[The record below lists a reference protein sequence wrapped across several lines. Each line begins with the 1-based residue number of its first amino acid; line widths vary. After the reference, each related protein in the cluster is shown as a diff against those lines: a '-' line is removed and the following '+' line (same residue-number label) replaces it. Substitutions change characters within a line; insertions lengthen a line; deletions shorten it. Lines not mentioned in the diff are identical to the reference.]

1 MFSILKKAT
10 QSSTKLPAI
19 VEPKVKSTDVAL
31 LSNSVKDE
39 TFGLDDESVEVLEP
53 EEHADTTKPLYHE
66 YWIRSMD
73 TQKLIYFYNVR
84 TGESSW
90 LGPCGTCCKD
100 SHKYC
105 IDCGKAYCDTH
116 FKKRHEKKSRHKH
129 KWAHADPPNPDKLDP
144 RKGSAHCIEC
154 SLKEATLMCT
164 DCWDGYCETCFH
176 LVHHCGDLIY
186 HQAKPYLEAK
196 KGWTVVLGTAKEPEY
211 YVHGET
217 EKTTFEKPYE
227 LMSPLEKRFFRQF
240 KKVEAKVQELVE
252 EVEKVQFEVEGTRC
266 IQFVV
271 AMSFIFRACG
281 VYKADCIT
289 SRVAV
294 VVFYHLMPRDTIPL
308 FLPRH

>member
-1 MFSILKKAT
+1 MFNILKKAT

-31 LSNSVKDE
+31 LNNSVKDE

-90 LGPCGTCCKD
+90 LGPCGICCKE

-105 IDCGKAYCDTH
+105 VDCGKAYCDTH

-129 KWAHADPPNPDKLDP
+129 KWQHTDPPNPDKLDP
-144 RKGSAHCIEC
+144 KKASAHCIEC

-240 KKVEAKVQELVE
+240 KKVEAKVQELVD
-252 EVEKVQFEVEGTRC
+252 EVEQVQFDVEG
-266 IQFVV
+266 
-271 AMSFIFRACG
+271 
-281 VYKADCIT
+281 K
-289 SRVAV
+289 
-294 VVFYHLMPRDTIPL
+294 H
-308 FLPRH
+308 